1 MTRRMR
7 MLRFVPRSSRR
18 KTTRLAGTPRVGK
31 SSVQRGEIRWYT
43 FASPDKKR
51 PVMLLTR
58 NHVINSLNE
67 IIVVPVTRTIR
78 GLDTE
83 VVLTTDDG
91 MPVACALNFDHIAL
105 AQRSKIG
112 ALVTT
117 LPAKLWPDAERA
129 LLVACGFPAR

>member
-1 MTRRMR
+1 MPMG
-7 MLRFVPRSSRR
+7 
-18 KTTRLAGTPRVGK
+18 GT

-51 PVMLLTR
+51 PVLLLTR
-58 NHVINSLNE
+58 DSVINSLNE
-67 IIVVPVTRTIR
+67 LIVVPVTRTIR

-91 MPVACALNFDHIAL
+91 LPVACALNFDHVAL

-112 ALVTT
+112 ALVAN
-117 LPAKLWPDAERA
+117 LPEKLWPEAERA
-129 LLVACGFPAR
+129 LLVACGFARQ